1 MLYDKAAMA
10 IAFAAIIARRVR
22 YAGYHGWVM
31 SISGNGVLQQ
41 MRETVQSEEREI
53 LLQTKKL
60 GKTFSH
66 GGLQQHVLKNL
77 DLTLYKGDFT
87 VIMGSSGSGKS
98 TLLYAISGMDS
109 PTLGEVYFEGHELTG
124 MDNDQLAVFRRAN
137 CGFVFQ
143 QIHLLDTM
151 SVLDNVL
158 SSAFLVQKNRAQTVS
173 KATELLKRVGLPPE
187 TQKKFPSQIS
197 GGEAQRAGIVR
208 ALINSPKAVFADE
221 PTGALN
227 SAASESV
234 LEILT
239 EVNGQG
245 QSIIMVTHDV
255 KTALRGNRILF
266 LRDGVVMDELRLAP
280 YRDESG
286 PDRQEQLQSFL
297 TKLRW

>member
-1 MLYDKAAMA
+1 MTEA
-10 IAFAAIIARRVR
+10 IGEA
-22 YAGYHGWVM
+22 
-31 SISGNGVLQQ
+31 
-41 MRETVQSEEREI
+41 QSEI

-66 GGLQQHVLKNL
+66 GGTQQHVLKNL
-77 DLTLYKGDFT
+77 DMTLYKGDFT

-98 TLLYAISGMDS
+98 TLLYAISGMDK
-109 PTLGEVYFEGHELTG
+109 PTLGEVHFGGRELTG
-124 MDNDQLAVFRRAN
+124 MNNDELAVFRRSN

-158 SSAFLVQKNRAQTVS
+158 SSAYLVQKNRAQTLS
-173 KATELLKRVGLPPE
+173 KARELLVRVGLKPD
-187 TQKKFPSQIS
+187 THKKFPSQIS

-208 ALINSPKAVFADE
+208 ALINSPKALFADE

-227 SAASESV
+227 SASSQSV

-245 QSIIMVTHDV
+245 QSIVMVTHDL

-266 LRDGVVMDELRLAP
+266 LQDGVVMDELRLAP
-280 YRDESG
+280 YSNHNG
-286 PDRQEQLQSFL
+286 PDRQEKLHGFL
-297 TKLRW
+297 TKLGW